1 MHPQLTVILADQRV
15 ADIGGFAEQAYR
27 ARDVRRREYEND
39 EGRTWPSG

>member
-1 MHPQLTVILADQRV
+1 MHPHLTMILADQSV
-15 ADIGGFAEQAYR
+15 ADIGRCAERACR